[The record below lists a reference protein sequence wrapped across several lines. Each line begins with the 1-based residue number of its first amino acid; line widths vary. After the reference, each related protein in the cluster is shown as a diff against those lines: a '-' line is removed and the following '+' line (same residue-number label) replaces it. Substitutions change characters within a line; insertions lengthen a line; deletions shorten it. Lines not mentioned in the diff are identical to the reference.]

1 MKTEVIYITQY
12 PKNPET
18 LQKEVTEEY
27 DSKCLICNSTE
38 DLVITTILPEEL
50 YLELSY
56 ETWNNILL
64 CKSCKTKL
72 DYKNKK
78 NTNGFKNIIILIKE
92 EHKTKI
98 SWLKNL

>member
-12 PKNPET
+12 LKDPQT
-18 LQKEVTEEY
+18 LQKEVTKEY

-38 DLVITTILPEEL
+38 DLVITTILPEEI
-50 YLELSY
+50 YLELSH

-64 CKSCKTKL
+64 CKCCKTKL

-78 NTNGFKNIIILIKE
+78 NTNGFKNMTLLIKE
-92 EHKTKI
+92 EYKNKI
-98 SWLKNL
+98 GWLKNL